1 VAEIDLFIGLLV
13 VVALIATLSR
23 RIRVAYPILM
33 VLGGLV
39 LGLIPGLPPVHLP
52 PDLVLLIFLPPI
64 LFAAAFFTSFRDLR
78 ANIKQI
84 GQLAFLLVLITT
96 AGVAVVVELLVPGL
110 GWAPALALGAIVAP
124 PDAIAATSISRQV
137 DLPRRAISILEGESM
152 VNDATALT
160 AYRVAVSAALVGAAG
175 GAGFVLGQAATQ
187 LLLTVVG
194 GIAIGLV
201 VGRVIVFIEAHL
213 DDAPVETIVSII
225 APFAAYLPA
234 EALGTSG
241 VLACVTAGLMLGRA
255 APRVLTSQSRVLA
268 GSVWEMVV
276 FLINAFV
283 FVLVGLQLP
292 AIVAEAERSLG
303 EFVRFGLIVAGSVVL
318 IRIVWIFASSYAAS
332 FLARKHAQHRY
343 PGWRGLFVLGWAGMR
358 GSVSL
363 AAALALPIDFP
374 ARDLIVFAAFVV
386 ILVTLVGQGLSL
398 PFVIHRLD
406 LPVDTGFEEEEAH
419 ARQLATE
426 AALVRI
432 DGLATKW
439 PGHRPLVDQLR
450 QRYEHRTEHMNHDPN
465 DEAADQELLEHREI
479 RHEVIEAERL
489 AVIHLRD
496 TGEISDDV
504 LRRLERELD
513 LEELRMEA

>member
-23 RIRVAYPILM
+23 RIGIAYPILM
-33 VLGGLV
+33 VIGGLV
-39 LGLIPGLPPVHLP
+39 LGLIPGLPVVRLP
-52 PDLVLLIFLPPI
+52 PELVLLIFLPPI
-64 LFAAAFFTSFRDLR
+64 LFSAAFFTSFRDLR
-78 ANIKQI
+78 ENIRQI

-96 AGVAVVVELLVPGL
+96 AAVASVVQLLFPQI
-110 GWAPALALGAIVAP
+110 GWPAALALGAIVAP

-160 AYRVAVSAALVGAAG
+160 AYRIAVRAALLGTA
-175 GAGFVLGQAATQ
+175 GAGLIVAEAAQQ
-187 LLLTVVG
+187 LALAVVG
-194 GIAIGLV
+194 GVIIGLV
-201 VGRVIVFIEAHL
+201 VGRIIVLIENWL
-213 DDAPVETIVSII
+213 DDAPVETIVSLI

-234 EALGTSG
+234 EAIGASG

-268 GSVWEMVV
+268 GSVWQMVV

-292 AIVAEAERSLG
+292 AIVHEAERSLG
-303 EFVRFGLIVAGSVVL
+303 EFIGFGLIVASVVVL
-318 IRIVWIFASSYAAS
+318 VRLGWIFASSYAAS
-332 FLARKHAQHRY
+332 FLRRGRAGHRY
-343 PGWRGLFVLGWAGMR
+343 PGWRGLVILSWAGMR

-363 AAALALPIDFP
+363 AAALALPVDFP

-398 PFVIHRLD
+398 PFVIRRLH
-406 LPVDTGFEEEEAH
+406 LPADTEFDEEEAH

-426 AALVRI
+426 AALMRI

-439 PGHRPLVDQLR
+439 PGHLPLVNQLR
-450 QRYEHRTEHMNHDPN
+450 QQYEHRTEHMNADPN
-465 DEAADQELLEHREI
+465 DAAADQELLEHREI

-496 TGEISDDV
+496 IGEISDDV